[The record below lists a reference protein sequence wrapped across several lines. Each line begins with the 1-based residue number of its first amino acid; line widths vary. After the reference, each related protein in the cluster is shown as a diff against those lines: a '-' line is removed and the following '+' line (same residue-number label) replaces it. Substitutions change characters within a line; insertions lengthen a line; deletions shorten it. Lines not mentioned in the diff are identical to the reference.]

1 MSIEA
6 LIYTRLSG
14 FAGLTALVAT
24 RIYPNVAPQNVAP
37 PYVVYRRITATRP
50 GAMGADTGI
59 VRARFQFDVFAGGT
73 DAVGAAQGFDDAAA
87 VREQVRLALQ
97 RWRSA
102 GPPVVQATFLDS
114 QIDLYEDDTELHHLA
129 DDYEINYL
137 EA

>member
-14 FAGLTALVAT
+14 FAGLAALVGT
-24 RIYPNVAPQNVAP
+24 RIYPNVAPQNVAA
-37 PYVVYRRITATRP
+37 PYIVYRRVTAGRP
-50 GAMGADTGI
+50 GAMQADTGI
-59 VRARFQFDVFAGGT
+59 VRGRFQVDVFDGT
-73 DAVGAAQGFDDAAA
+73 FDGAAA
-87 VREQVRLALQ
+87 VREQIRQALQ

-102 GPPVVQATFLDS
+102 GPPVVQATFLDT
-114 QIDLYEDDTELHHLA
+114 QIDLYEDDTGLHHLA